1 MAEDQLFQ
9 FLTKKDE
16 YHSFL
21 EKIYSRGVT
30 FYGDVEQN
38 LKESLVNDYVEME
51 RACLKEDFPVACFHY
66 IKQLETIIGFKV
78 NYDLMSKL
86 NADIKEEINNQ
97 WELTSSGKKVFE
109 HDGNNEATIGKI
121 KRGENITL
129 KDIQWREK
137 INIFKH
143 YYPKSLSVT
152 PKTDELAYYKRNH
165 YGHSNPII
173 KQDKEEEFKGKFS
186 TPFIFMTETRKNLKI
201 YLRALSFPKETSS
214 QKIEKSNRANKEP
227 KQDEEYKSE
236 EITVKKGYGYIKCG
250 LNKDVY
256 FHEKLLKE
264 NSINELENKD
274 IYVKISFDSEI
285 PLLDKHGNYKA
296 SDVRILAK
304 GV

>member
-21 EKIYSRGVT
+21 EKIYLRGLKL
-30 FYGDVEQN
+30 YDGIEHS
-38 LKESLVNDYVEME
+38 LKESLINDYVEME
-51 RACLKEDFPVACFHY
+51 KACIKEDFPIACFHY

-78 NYDLMSKL
+78 DYDLISKL
-86 NADIKEEINNQ
+86 NADVKEKINSQ
-97 WELTSSGKKVFE
+97 WELTSLGKKVFE
-109 HDGNNEATIGKI
+109 HPGNNEATIGKI

-137 INIFKH
+137 INILKH
-143 YYPKSLSVT
+143 YYPKSSSVNRN
-152 PKTDELAYYKRNH
+152 TDELAYSKRHH
-165 YGHSNPII
+165 YAHSNPINKEKES
-173 KQDKEEEFKGKFS
+173 KQES
-186 TPFIFMTETRKNLKI
+186 LTPFKFMTETRGNLKI
-201 YLRALSFPKETSS
+201 YIQALSLPKDLNNP
-214 QKIEKSNRANKEP
+214 KIEKPNRTNKEP

-236 EITVKKGYGYIKCG
+236 EITVKKGFGYIKCG

-285 PLLDKHGNYKA
+285 PLLDTHGNYKA

-304 GV
+304 GI